1 MAPPVGRRG
10 HNLFKQKDGLRAIKI
25 ARDGGMKP
33 GMLEIHAKDGTV
45 YKIYDLEAAATKQA
59 AQDSNPWDTVLMW
72 WTAPAPGI
80 DVP

>member
-33 GMLEIHAKDGTV
+33 GMLEIAVTDGTIFRV
-45 YKIYDLEAAATKQA
+45 YDLEAAAAKRP
-59 AQDSNPWDTVLMW
+59 AQNSNPWDEVL
-72 WTAPAPGI
+72 TNVA
-80 DVP
+80 DEERST